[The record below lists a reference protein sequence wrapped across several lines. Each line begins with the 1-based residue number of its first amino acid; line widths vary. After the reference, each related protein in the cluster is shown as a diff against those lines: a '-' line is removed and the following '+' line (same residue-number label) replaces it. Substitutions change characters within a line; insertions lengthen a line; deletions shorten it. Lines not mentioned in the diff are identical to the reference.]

1 MIKEISNQGDSPVEA
16 VGGHTLICLLVPSPG
31 PIEAAEHAVQQV
43 EKNPQ

>member
-16 VGGHTLICLLVPSPG
+16 VGGRAPVHLLVPSPG

-43 EKNPQ
+43 EKNPR